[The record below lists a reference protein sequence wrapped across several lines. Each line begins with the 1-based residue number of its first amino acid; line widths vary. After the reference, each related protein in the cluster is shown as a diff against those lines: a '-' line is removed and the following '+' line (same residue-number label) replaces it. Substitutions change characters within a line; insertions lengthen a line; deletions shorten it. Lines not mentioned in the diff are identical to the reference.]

1 MQTSKEAIKISRP
14 KSKQVMSRTQ
24 VKEITTTHLMASRTR
39 SKYNLMIVLGCLSG
53 VAEGSFH
60 LGQDTTSRGGPD
72 LEALRQKGI
81 LLEFLRPSR

>member
-1 MQTSKEAIKISRP
+1 
-14 KSKQVMSRTQ
+14 
-24 VKEITTTHLMASRTR
+24 
-39 SKYNLMIVLGCLSG
+39 MIVLGCLSG

-81 LLEFLRPSR
+81 LLEFLRPSRWGEYISSKLYLCRLIILDERKQSKQERHCT